1 MFQTTKVINLKKLK
15 YEFKFW
21 VFGVFQEDK
30 FLYRAI
36 KFAEY
41 CLDYTKQKEEYSP
54 DRPVSLHE
62 GISGPMYLLLD
73 IQDPENAKF
82 PGFTL

>member
-1 MFQTTKVINLKKLK
+1 MFQTTKVINLSKKLK
-15 YEFKFW
+15 W
-21 VFGVFQEDK
+21 VQILVFQEDK

-41 CLDYTKQKEEYSP
+41 CLDYTKQREEYSP
-54 DRPVSLHE
+54 DRPVSLYE